1 MGERVEQ
8 EIGALLRQRGLTLA
22 TAESAS
28 GGLISHL
35 ITNVPGSSDYL
46 KGSVVAYANEVK
58 EKVLGVRGETLE
70 IHGAV
75 SQQTAEEMAQG
86 VRRLMNADI
95 GLSDTGVAGP
105 SGGTPQKPVGL
116 FYIGI
121 SSHLGTRAVRHVFGG
136 DRLENKE
143 AAARAALG
151 MLKEHLLGL
160 GR

>member
-1 MGERVEQ
+1 M
-8 EIGALLRQRGLTLA
+8 
-22 TAESAS
+22 
-28 GGLISHL
+28 
-35 ITNVPGSSDYL
+35 
-46 KGSVVAYANEVK
+46 
-58 EKVLGVRGETLE
+58 LGVSGETLE

-75 SQQTAEEMAQG
+75 SQQTAEEMAQE

-121 SSHLGTRAVRHVFGG
+121 SSSLGTRAVRHVFGG